1 MLFDV
6 VCTVGE
12 DAAIKLVDR
21 EILMKEREERLK
33 VFLSVCHSLAVK
45 MHSSVKVIH
54 RFNKFNQK
62 LKKKLTITFVS
73 FVVHSTISGFILLS
87 F

>member
-33 VFLSVCHSLAVK
+33 VFLSLSL
-45 MHSSVKVIH
+45 
-54 RFNKFNQK
+54 
-62 LKKKLTITFVS
+62 
-73 FVVHSTISGFILLS
+73 ISC
-87 F
+87 